1 MIAAEATLKDNSTGG
16 NSISLI
22 NKIKKERISTELTDN
37 ASEEKIQTEITHEY
51 ICDFKGEGQLFYYYK
66 RNNMT
71 SIDNGNYNGNYVIMK
86 SENYKLPLP
95 KYEQD
100 FGYGSSN

>member
-1 MIAAEATLKDNSTGG
+1 
-16 NSISLI
+16 
-22 NKIKKERISTELTDN
+22 
-37 ASEEKIQTEITHEY
+37 
-51 ICDFKGEGQLFYYYK
+51 
-66 RNNMT
+66 MT